1 MCFYLY
7 IESVLYVNW
16 LYKLAIFCMV
26 FPLKI
31 RILSLI
37 DLNKCS
43 SFYKKFI
50 EKKLSFKIIDF
61 QLASEW
67 MIKYV

>member
-1 MCFYLY
+1 
-7 IESVLYVNW
+7 
-16 LYKLAIFCMV
+16 MV